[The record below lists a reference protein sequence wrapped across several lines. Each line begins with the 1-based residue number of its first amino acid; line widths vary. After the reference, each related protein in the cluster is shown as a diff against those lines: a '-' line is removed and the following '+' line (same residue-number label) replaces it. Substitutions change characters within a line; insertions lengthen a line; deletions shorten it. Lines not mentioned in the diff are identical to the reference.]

1 MTCSAAALPGSDFDR
16 LVQAVQANCHL
27 SDARHARN
35 MTMCTYLMEM
45 RELYRWERGIALT
58 AALPRADVGTWL
70 AAREALWTS
79 LEGADYRPLPI
90 DGAEIDPFDTAA
102 VNAALQPQALV
113 YGAGIG
119 RFGKPQFFLGVLSHQ
134 ERRGGLSVL
143 VSACEHA
150 RDLAPAPA
158 ASRGGTI
165 YVRLE
170 SLRRV
175 LWEKA
180 EAWSGG
186 RAGGALADALEAHG
200 YAENPL
206 AALTRM
212 AEAEVETLILHEL
225 GEHEAGL
232 RLGPQWETMLGRL
245 DRRRSE
251 LFARAVR
258 DHLADCLVT
267 LPALLARD
275 APASI
280 HFWFANLDGMRREI
294 FPRIVTA
301 YQAWRAGDGGA
312 ALATAVEAGVRHWAD
327 VCVEVLTRALADA
340 DAGADEAEAAVDAMA
355 LAQATRL

>member
-1 MTCSAAALPGSDFDR
+1 MMGSAAALPRSEFDR
-16 LVQAVQANCHL
+16 LVRAVQANCHV

-45 RELYRWERGIALT
+45 RELYRWERGIPLT
-58 AALPRADVGTWL
+58 AALPRADVGAWL
-70 AAREALWTS
+70 AGREALWAS
-79 LEGADYRPLPI
+79 LEGAHYQPLPL
-90 DGAEIDPFDTAA
+90 DGGEIDPFDTAA
-102 VNAALQPQALV
+102 VNAALQPHALV
-113 YGAGIG
+113 YGAGVG

-134 ERRGGLSVL
+134 ERRGELSVL
-143 VSACEHA
+143 VSAREHA

-180 EAWSGG
+180 EAWSGR
-186 RAGGALADALEAHG
+186 RADGALADALEAHG
-200 YAENPL
+200 YAGNPL

-225 GEHEAGL
+225 GEHEAGRL
-232 RLGPQWETMLGRL
+232 LGPQWETMLGRL
-245 DRRRSE
+245 GRRRPE
-251 LFARAVR
+251 LFVRAAR

-267 LPALLARD
+267 LPELLARD

-280 HFWFANLDGMRREI
+280 HFWIANLDGMRREL

-301 YQAWRAGDGGA
+301 YQAWRDGDGGA
-312 ALATAVEAGVRHWAD
+312 ALVAAVDAGARHWAD
-327 VCVEVLTRALADA
+327 VCAEVLARAPPGADV
-340 DAGADEAEAAVDAMA
+340 DEAEAAVDALA

>member
-1 MTCSAAALPGSDFDR
+1 MTGPAAELPGPDFDR
-16 LVQAVQANCHL
+16 LVRAVQANCHV

-45 RELYRWERGIALT
+45 RELYRWERGIPLT

-70 AAREALWTS
+70 AGREALWTS
-79 LEGADYRPLPI
+79 LEGADYRALPL
-90 DGAEIDPFDTAA
+90 DGGEIDPFDTAA
-102 VNAALQPQALV
+102 VNAALQPHALV
-113 YGAGIG
+113 YGAGVG
-119 RFGKPQFFLGVLSHQ
+119 RFGKPQFFLGALSRQ
-134 ERRGGLSVL
+134 ERRGELSVL

-180 EAWSGG
+180 EAWSGR
-186 RAGGALADALEAHG
+186 RADGALADALEAHG

-225 GEHEAGL
+225 GEHEAGR
-232 RLGPQWETMLGRL
+232 RLGPGWETMLGRL
-245 DRRRSE
+245 NRRRPE
-251 LFARAVR
+251 LFVRAVR

-280 HFWFANLDGMRREI
+280 HFWIANLDGMRREL
-294 FPRIVTA
+294 FPRIATA
-301 YQAWRAGDGGA
+301 YQAWRDGDRGT
-312 ALATAVEAGVRHWAD
+312 ALAAAIGAGARHWTD
-327 VCVEVLTRALADA
+327 VCAEVLARAAA
-340 DAGADEAEAAVDAMA
+340 APSAEEAEAAVDALA